1 MIAYFGK
8 IFAHFFQHT
17 VFQNKFFFSV
27 IIFTHL
33 TFIFILIGVM
43 EAIDSTKKTRRVTT
57 VKSIAFSFSIS
68 KGKSDSDEHIQEAE
82 N

>member
-8 IFAHFFQHT
+8 ILAHFFQHT
-17 VFQNKFFFSV
+17 VFQNKFFFLV
-27 IIFTHL
+27 IIFTL

-43 EAIDSTKKTRRVTT
+43 EAIDSTKKTRRITT